1 MLTSSGAHSCQCSSG
16 SDFVLCLSLSLLM
29 QTLYWS
35 WWLVV
40 ILSGSKP
47 VKIFQLNSPSGNPH
61 FRSSDVFT
69 VTSFAILP
77 SFPWPT
83 PQPPRKNKGNWSS
96 EAMSEEE
103 PLGGRFITYPCNL
116 LQYSFR
122 FDFSIAC
129 PRWNLRSEYGV
140 DALLQYQLFSH
151 YWFAIILPS
160 SLANY
165 GDGAFIFFYMG
176 NLNFK
181 SCKFSFQCELI
192 PVVCYLLIL
201 WVYWHLISWNISRL
215 NLWVFCTS
223 WSLSP
228 KF

>member
-1 MLTSSGAHSCQCSSG
+1 MCTAEGLSSTVGVSHIAGCNEPWPAQGRSDLLPLCSSTKALPPTANTVIYGWHKNTDRQPMLTSSGAHSCQCSSG
-16 SDFVLCLSLSLLM
+16 SDSVLCLSLSLLM

-47 VKIFQLNSPSGNPH
+47 VEIFQLNSPSGNPH

-129 PRWNLRSEYGV
+129 PR
-140 DALLQYQLFSH
+140 
-151 YWFAIILPS
+151 
-160 SLANY
+160 
-165 GDGAFIFFYMG
+165 
-176 NLNFK
+176 
-181 SCKFSFQCELI
+181 
-192 PVVCYLLIL
+192 
-201 WVYWHLISWNISRL
+201 
-215 NLWVFCTS
+215 
-223 WSLSP
+223 
-228 KF
+228 